1 MAGLDRNG
9 KANRTNSTCIL
20 HRARRHATNRPQ
32 CCGRNAQCSVLHI
45 HRMRE
50 ELVAMRRGG
59 TQRTQRSSTT
69 TTTSRSNVFVTTE
82 KFRSVMHLPGVSLL
96 KKNNHDND
104 DIDNVLLIISLLV
117 VLRVVDM
124 LASGTTVSYHQEEQF
139 SKFGPFLETALG

>member
-1 MAGLDRNG
+1 
-9 KANRTNSTCIL
+9 
-20 HRARRHATNRPQ
+20 
-32 CCGRNAQCSVLHI
+32 
-45 HRMRE
+45 MRE